1 MEIDSG
7 DTSWLLTSS
16 ALVLFMTPGLALF
29 YGGMVRG
36 KNVLAMLMKN
46 VVAMGVVT
54 VTWIVIG
61 YSIAFSGDA
70 GGLRIIGDLNLFAL
84 GELGFGHELGLGNAI
99 HGMSIP
105 DNAFMLF
112 QMMFAIITPALI
124 AGAVAERMKFSAWVI
139 FIAIW
144 SIIVYAPIAH
154 WVWGGGFIATDLQA
168 IDFAGGLVVHIN
180 AGVAALAVVLV
191 LGRRIGWRETPMRPN
206 ALPLTVLGAMILW
219 FGWFGF
225 NAGSALVSDGG
236 AANAFATTQIAT
248 AVAATAWVF
257 AERVVNGKPSS
268 LGFASGAVAGLV
280 AITPCAG
287 FISPLWAV
295 VVGIAA
301 GVICFAALQVKFR
314 FNFDDS
320 LDVVA
325 VHMVGGIVGALL
337 LGLFAEEVIGGVD
350 GLFFGNPLQL
360 LQQAAA
366 VVITLVYTFV
376 LSYAIAFIIDRTI
389 GIRVS
394 EEEER
399 QVDWTS
405 RCTMSS
411 RGCSRSRC
419 LNEADHC
426 VHQPVSSWTRSGTP

>member
-1 MEIDSG
+1 MDSG
-7 DTSWLLTSS
+7 DTAWLLTSS

-46 VVAMGVVT
+46 VIAMGIVT
-54 VTWIVIG
+54 VTWVVIG
-61 YSIAFSGDA
+61 YSLAFSQDA
-70 GGLRIIGDLNLFAL
+70 GGLGVVGDLNLFGL
-84 GELGFGHELGLGNAI
+84 GELGFGDELGLGNAI
-99 HGMSIP
+99 QGLTIP
-105 DNAFMLF
+105 DNAHMLF

-124 AGAVAERMKFSAWVI
+124 SGAVAERMKFSAWVV

-144 SIIVYAPIAH
+144 SIIVYAPMAH
-154 WVWGGGFIATDLQA
+154 WVWQADGFIFADLQA

-180 AGVAALAVVLV
+180 AGAAALAVVLV
-191 LGRRIGWRETPMRPN
+191 LGRRRGWRETPMRPN
-206 ALPLTVLGAMILW
+206 ALPLTVLGAMMLW

-257 AERVVNGKPSS
+257 AEQVVNGKPTT

-280 AITPCAG
+280 AITPAAG
-287 FISPLWAV
+287 FVSPLWAIV
-295 VVGIAA
+295 IGMAA
-301 GVICFAALQVKFR
+301 GVICFAALQLKFR

-325 VHMVGGIVGALL
+325 VHLVGGIVGALL
-337 LGLFAEEVIGGVD
+337 LGLFAEELIGGVD
-350 GLFFGNPLQL
+350 GLIFGNALQF
-360 LQQAAA
+360 LQQLAA
-366 VVITLVYTFV
+366 V
-376 LSYAIAFIIDRTI
+376 AIAFGYSFGVTYVLVFILDRTM

-399 QVDWTS
+399 QGLD
-405 RCTMSS
+405 
-411 RGCSRSRC
+411 
-419 LNEADHC
+419 LALHDE
-426 VHQPVSSWTRSGTP
+426 QSWVLAE